1 MTWANSRLNEQSK
14 NKLKSFST
22 MPRIRCPQSVYFTV
36 ETLQNPRVMELQ
48 QEQKSHKIQSR
59 KSRRQLEQN
68 LALHYLENH
77 GWTLEEV
84 ALFLEM
90 MKKDQ
95 NPL

>member
-1 MTWANSRLNEQSK
+1 MTCGNRRLNEQGK

-22 MPRIRCPQSVYFTV
+22 TPRIRCPQSVYFTV
-36 ETLQNPRVMELQ
+36 ETLQNARVTELQ

-59 KSRRQLEQN
+59 KSRRQLQQN

-84 ALFLEM
+84 AFFFS
-90 MKKDQ
+90 K
-95 NPL
+95 